1 MNEEMID
8 RLEKSFKLLAPRGPE
23 LVDRFYAHLFSRHPA
38 VRPMFPDDMHEQK
51 KKLLASL
58 VLVIENIRAVEKLEK
73 PLADMGRRHVGY
85 GTKPEHYPAVRDT
98 LVSVMADMAGDTW
111 NDQLTDDWSTA
122 LDFVAGAMLEGAK
135 QAHEVADAN

>member
-1 MNEEMID
+1 MNGEVID
-8 RLEKSFKLLAPRGPE
+8 RLEKSFNLLAPRGPE

-38 VRPMFPDDMHEQK
+38 LRPMFPDDMSGQK

-58 VLVIENIRAVEKLEK
+58 VLVIGNIRAVEKLEK

-85 GTKPEHYPAVRDT
+85 GAEAEHYPVIRDT
-98 LVSVMADMAGDTW
+98 LVSVMADMAGEAW
-111 NDQLTDDWSTA
+111 SDQLSDDWAGA
-122 LDFVAGAMLEGAK
+122 LDFMASVMLKGAQ